1 MKIELRKTVKTD
13 FEKDFLK
20 LISNA
25 VFEETM
31 ENVKKPRD
39 INLQEQKKEGVFIVR
54 TRLSY
59 NKLFS

>member
-20 LISNA
+20 LTSNA

-31 ENVKKPRD
+31 ENVKKPTD

>member
-20 LISNA
+20 LTSNA
-25 VFEETM
+25 VFEKTM

-39 INLQEQKKEGVFIVR
+39 INLQEQKKEGVFSVR
-54 TRLSY
+54 TRLPY

>member
-20 LISNA
+20 LTSNA

-39 INLQEQKKEGVFIVR
+39 INLQEQMCE
-54 TRLSY
+54 SE
-59 NKLFS
+59 